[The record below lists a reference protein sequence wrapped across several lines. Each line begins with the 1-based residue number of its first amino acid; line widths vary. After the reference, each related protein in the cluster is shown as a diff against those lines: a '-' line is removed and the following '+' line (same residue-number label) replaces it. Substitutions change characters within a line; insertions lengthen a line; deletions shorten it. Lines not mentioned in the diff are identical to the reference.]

1 MVSSR
6 DQEVSEDIFV
16 VFLPSSFG
24 VIRTLKQSWVREYH
38 TFSCV
43 SCPRAHLP
51 LQSDLLIHHIIAD
64 LRLMSASNLPLQS
77 DLLIITSLLT
87 FG

>member
-1 MVSSR
+1 MSCVMVSSR
-6 DQEVSEDIFV
+6 DQEVSEDICV

-43 SCPRAHLP
+43 SCPRAIYLFN
-51 LQSDLLIHHIIAD
+51 LI
-64 LRLMSASNLPLQS
+64 S
-77 DLLIITSLLT
+77 
-87 FG
+87 